1 MSGLS
6 STIRIVWDK
15 QPPMPLAGC
24 WPRRIV
30 RTTDGGEER
39 QLPPYALS
47 RRDQYSRNCTL
58 AYIFWYRTVR
68 MGEMK
73 AALFPPSRRKGRSI
87 SESLLASLSRA
98 LRVTVPCEIRQ
109 HFAETPETAAV
120 RAVRIFHA
128 IP

>member
-39 QLPPYALS
+39 LLQPYALS
-47 RRDQYSRNCTL
+47 GRGQYSRNCTL
-58 AYIFWYRTVR
+58 AHIFWYRTVR
-68 MGEMK
+68 IGEMK
-73 AALFPPSRRKGRSI
+73 GSVISATPGDKG
-87 SESLLASLSRA
+87 LASRS
-98 LRVTVPCEIRQ
+98 V
-109 HFAETPETAAV
+109 F
-120 RAVRIFHA
+120 
-128 IP
+128 

>member
-39 QLPPYALS
+39 LLQPYAS
-47 RRDQYSRNCTL
+47 SCRGQYSRSCML

-73 AALFPPSRRKGRSI
+73 GSVISATSGGKGVELGSLF
-87 SESLLASLSRA
+87 
-98 LRVTVPCEIRQ
+98 
-109 HFAETPETAAV
+109 
-120 RAVRIFHA
+120 
-128 IP
+128 

>member
-39 QLPPYALS
+39 HLPPYALS

-73 AALFPPSRRKGRSI
+73 GSVI
-87 SESLLASLSRA
+87 SAQSAKK
-98 LRVTVPCEIRQ
+98 P
-109 HFAETPETAAV
+109 
-120 RAVRIFHA
+120 
-128 IP
+128 